1 MATQVRGTLALACV
15 VLSFP
20 WIAGRIEYPDDE
32 VMFQTAQSLVERG
45 ELVVEGVPP
54 NTGLAPRFAPEQSF
68 GTAAPLGPRY
78 SAFGVGLPVIAA
90 PLYALA
96 SATSSI
102 APRGWVD
109 APRGDL
115 LHFEADSSFEG
126 RWQRMVVTLTNL
138 FVVAALVV
146 VLHRW
151 LMRLGYDLRAATT
164 SSMLVI
170 FGSSLFAYS
179 GSFMSE
185 PTSALCL
192 VGSAWLVDEW
202 RAAPRLHTAT
212 LAGLL
217 AGASVWVHVLNVLA
231 LPPLLLYAM
240 GPPRRSEREV
250 GAAASIADV
259 SLPSSHRAAA
269 ILACGLLLGALGW
282 SQWARF
288 GHPFETGRF
297 DWYATWQTPG
307 EAWLAF
313 AISPGRGLLW
323 FSPILLLALPA
334 WPKVARRRMD
344 LAVFVALIFA
354 LRVVLVSLRT
364 DWFGGW
370 TPGPR
375 YLLPLVPFLALPLAE
390 VVTAMRSAPT
400 PRRVAFGLAIA
411 GVLLVS
417 TLVAAHSSVEWMWG
431 LQRSGLDRDGLY
443 AAAHWDPR
451 ASCWATWL
459 AQDVAGVKALLQR
472 GPLAG
477 LQAARLD
484 TLWAG
489 ALRHA
494 LLGKP
499 SLLAVCATSTLVGLG
514 ALALAHKVSSR
525 AAPHGKPT
533 TAPTTKAS

>member
-1 MATQVRGTLALACV
+1 MALACV
-15 VLSFP
+15 ALSFP

-32 VMFQTAQSLVERG
+32 LMFQTAQALVERG
-45 ELVVEGVPP
+45 DLIVEGVPP
-54 NTGLAPRFAPEQSF
+54 NSGLAPRFAPDQSF

-78 SAFGVGLPVIAA
+78 SAFGVGLPVVAS
-90 PLYALA
+90 PLYAIA
-96 SATSSI
+96 SATTSI
-102 APRGWVD
+102 APRSWVD

-151 LMRLGYDLRAATT
+151 LMRLGHDLHAASTT
-164 SSMLVI
+164 SMLVV

-185 PTSALCL
+185 PTSTLCL
-192 VGSAWLVDEW
+192 VGAAWLVDEW
-202 RAAPRLHTAT
+202 RAKPSLHTAT

-240 GPPRRSEREV
+240 GPRTSSDARHGTDSRTTDDP
-250 GAAASIADV
+250 
-259 SLPSSHRAAA
+259 LPWAHRAAA
-269 ILACGLLLGALGW
+269 ILGCGLVLGALVW
-282 SQWARF
+282 SQWVRF

-297 DWYATWQTPG
+297 DWYATWQAPG
-307 EAWLAF
+307 EALLAF

-334 WPKVARRRMD
+334 WPKLARRRMD
-344 LAVFVALIFA
+344 LAIFVALLFV
-354 LRVVLVSLRT
+354 LRVGLVSLRS

-375 YLLPLVPFLALPLAE
+375 YLLPLVPFLALPLAD
-390 VVTAMRSAPT
+390 VVVAMRRAPAR
-400 PRRVAFGLAIA
+400 RRVAFGLAIA
-411 GVLLVS
+411 GVVATS
-417 TLVAAHSSVEWMWG
+417 AMVAAHSSVEWMWG
-431 LQRSGLDRDGLY
+431 LQRTGLDRDGLY

-459 AQDVAGVKALLQR
+459 SHDVAGVKALLQR

-494 LLGKP
+494 LLGRP
-499 SLLAVCATSTLVGLG
+499 SLLALCATSTVVGVG
-514 ALALAHKVSSR
+514 ALALAHKASR
-525 AAPHGKPT
+525 GATPSGSPPT
-533 TAPTTKAS
+533 VTPVGL